1 MSGKTYR
8 TSPERISECGPKA
21 RIARRVFPAGRVLLG
36 AAVLAATVI
45 MMSGGGT
52 AAVAQARHH
61 GRASHSWTQIAVGLR
76 HTCGIRRGRT
86 LWCWGLNADGEL
98 GIGSFQN
105 QSLPSQVSVPGQSG
119 WASVAAGSFFT
130 CATRAGQSLWCWG
143 DNLSGALGIGDDALV
158 FLNLPRQVTTPA
170 PGGWASITTGWQ
182 HACGIRLGGTL
193 WCWGDNSFGQL
204 GIGSTTGQSLPQQVT
219 TPARTGWASA
229 GAAFGHTCAIRT
241 SSGHHRLWCWGDNN
255 FGQLGIGST
264 MPQDLPSQVLTPT
277 RTGWASVTG
286 GEYETC
292 ATRVNGSAWCW
303 GDNTYGQLG
312 IGTTIA
318 QYLPQQ
324 VK

>member
-1 MSGKTYR
+1 
-8 TSPERISECGPKA
+8 
-21 RIARRVFPAGRVLLG
+21 
-36 AAVLAATVI
+36 
-45 MMSGGGT
+45 
-52 AAVAQARHH
+52 
-61 GRASHSWTQIAVGLR
+61 
-76 HTCGIRRGRT
+76 
-86 LWCWGLNADGEL
+86 
-98 GIGSFQN
+98 
-105 QSLPSQVSVPGQSG
+105 VPGQSC

-219 TPARTGWASA
+219 TPARTGWAS
-229 GAAFGHTCAIRT
+229 
-241 SSGHHRLWCWGDNN
+241 
-255 FGQLGIGST
+255 
-264 MPQDLPSQVLTPT
+264 
-277 RTGWASVTG
+277 VTG
-286 GEYETC
+286 GEYDTC